1 MTSKFKAYWDRLCR
15 ANPQLNDPATKM
27 TITCASLLKEIEK
40 AFEEGRKHPVTSQKD
55 VSDAAEDF
63 AKFGRKESASDIF
76 GAFGD
81 MFGGGK

>member
-1 MTSKFKAYWDRLCR
+1 MTSKFKEYWDRLCR
-15 ANPQLNDPATKM
+15 ATPRLNDPATKM
-27 TITCASLLKEIEK
+27 TITSASLQKEIEK
-40 AFEEGRKHPVTSQKD
+40 AFEEGRKHPVTSRK
-55 VSDAAEDF
+55 DAADDF

>member
-1 MTSKFKAYWDRLCR
+1 MGQKFKEYWDQLCR
-15 ANPQLNDPATKM
+15 ANVGLKDDTLKLTISVASMRTQL
-27 TITCASLLKEIEK
+27 EK
-40 AFEEGRKHPVTSQKD
+40 AFEEGRKHPVTSRK
-55 VSDAAEDF
+55 DAAEDF

>member
-1 MTSKFKAYWDRLCR
+1 MGQKFKAYWDRLCR
-15 ANPQLNDPATKM
+15 ANPQLNDPENKM

-63 AKFGRKESASDIF
+63 AKFGKKRLDLSDIF
-76 GAFGD
+76 GD
-81 MFGGGK
+81 VFGGGRST